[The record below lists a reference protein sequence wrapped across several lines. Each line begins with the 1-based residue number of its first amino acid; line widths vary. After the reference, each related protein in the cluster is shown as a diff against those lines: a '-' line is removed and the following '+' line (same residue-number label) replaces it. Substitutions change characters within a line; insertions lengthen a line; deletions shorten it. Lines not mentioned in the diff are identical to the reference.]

1 MIPLF
6 LVDEVCLVCRK
17 VCLDRFG
24 EHAIHCREFQGFKY
38 TNDFVRDVLFDV
50 FKHMYVNFMTN
61 PLEGRSIL
69 RLADVLVYGWVGG
82 KHAYMCGLDWIF
94 PTIGIDDR

>member
-1 MIPLF
+1 LT
-6 LVDEVCLVCRK
+6 D
-17 VCLDRFG
+17 
-24 EHAIHCREFQGFKY
+24 
-38 TNDFVRDVLFDV
+38 
-50 FKHMYVNFMTN
+50 

-69 RLADVLVYGWVGG
+69 RLADVLVYGCVGG